1 MYELKKIG
9 KVFRSKFAVTGPS
22 SYKKIIFRAAVSQ
35 KLRNAVLEDPLEN
48 RGESQS
54 VWKPISAQ
62 SHHTFIT
69 SVQKAVSNL
78 SA

>member
-9 KVFRSKFAVTGPS
+9 KVFRSKFVVTGPS

-62 SHHTFIT
+62 SYHTFTT